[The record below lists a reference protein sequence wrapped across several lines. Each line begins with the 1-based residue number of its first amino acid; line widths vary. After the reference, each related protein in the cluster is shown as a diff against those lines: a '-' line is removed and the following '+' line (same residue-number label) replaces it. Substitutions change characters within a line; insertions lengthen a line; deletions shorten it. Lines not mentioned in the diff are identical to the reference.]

1 MPGRE
6 TCILAAGQAVIDEAE
21 GRLAEAANGHLA
33 AAERWAAYG
42 SPIEQGHSL
51 TGAGRCL
58 VALGRVTE
66 AAEPLSQA
74 RDLFTPPG
82 ATLLIAEIDDLLAQT
97 SARAG

>member
-1 MPGRE
+1 
-6 TCILAAGQAVIDEAE
+6 
-21 GRLAEAANGHLA
+21 LAEAAEGHLA

-42 SPIEQGHSL
+42 SLIEQGHSL

-58 VALGRVTE
+58 VALGRMAE
-66 AAEPLSQA
+66 AVEPLRQV

-82 ATLLIAEIDDLLAQT
+82 ASVLVAEIDDLLAQT